1 MPKLA
6 KADPEVAA
14 ATFNQHLSAFW
25 STGRPQAFGM
35 ELINV
40 DSLHFVIRLLAK
52 QENGKTDRYFVL
64 LGAEYYDSY
73 PPTVMF
79 VHPGD
84 ADDWL
89 EAKLGTIWYPTIK
102 FPPQPPPWFQ
112 LHPAY
117 QIEGYSQP
125 RQLVCFSF
133 TAEYYMTNHNPTETQ
148 RWMQG
153 RHTIA
158 ATLNR
163 LQEVLS
169 PPLYQGP
176 SGS

>member
-1 MPKLA
+1 MAKLA

-14 ATFNQHLSAFW
+14 VTFAQHLDIFW
-25 STGRPQAFGM
+25 STGRPEASGM
-35 ELINV
+35 ERTNI
-40 DSLHFVIRLLAK
+40 DSLHSVIGITAK
-52 QENGKTDRYFVL
+52 QSSGKADRYFVL
-64 LGAEYYDSY
+64 LGAEYYDAY

-79 VHPGD
+79 VRP
-84 ADDWL
+84 DDSGAWL
-89 EAKLGTIWYPTIK
+89 EAKSGTIWYPTIT
-102 FPPQPPPWFQ
+102 FPLWFG
-112 LHPAY
+112 LHDTY
-117 QIEGYSQP
+117 RIEGFDQP

-148 RWMQG
+148 RWVQG
-153 RHTIA
+153 RHTVA

-169 PPLYQGP
+169 FPLYQGP